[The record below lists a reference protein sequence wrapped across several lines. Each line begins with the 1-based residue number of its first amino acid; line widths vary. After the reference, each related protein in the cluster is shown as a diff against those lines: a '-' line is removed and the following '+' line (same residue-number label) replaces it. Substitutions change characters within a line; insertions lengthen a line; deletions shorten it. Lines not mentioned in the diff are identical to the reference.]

1 MYDDV
6 SLVVRDVI
14 VAWGKVKCLVEKVL
28 ADGGVELYDVEANK
42 AVMLFVFNS
51 FKPLDPEDGVFPL
64 VEFGCSRDF
73 AVDSVEGYFADF
85 AYLGFSRV
93 D

>member
-1 MYDDV
+1 
-6 SLVVRDVI
+6 
-14 VAWGKVKCLVEKVL
+14 
-28 ADGGVELYDVEANK
+28 
-42 AVMLFVFNS
+42 MLFVFNS
-51 FKPLDPEDGVFPL
+51 FKPLDHGGGVFPL

-85 AYLGFSRV
+85 AYLGFNRV

>member
-1 MYDDV
+1 M
-6 SLVVRDVI
+6 
-14 VAWGKVKCLVEKVL
+14 
-28 ADGGVELYDVEANK
+28 ADGGVEFNYVAANK
-42 AVMLFVFNS
+42 AVMLLIVFNS
-51 FKPLDPEDGVFPL
+51 FKPVDLGGGVFPL

-85 AYLGFSRV
+85 AYLRFSRV

>member
-1 MYDDV
+1 M
-6 SLVVRDVI
+6 
-14 VAWGKVKCLVEKVL
+14 KCLVEKVL
-28 ADGGVELYDVEANK
+28 ADGEVEFYDVEANK

-51 FKPLDPEDGVFPL
+51 FKPLDHGGRVFPL

-73 AVDSVEGYFADF
+73 VVDSVEGYLADF
-85 AYLGFSRV
+85 AYFGFSRI